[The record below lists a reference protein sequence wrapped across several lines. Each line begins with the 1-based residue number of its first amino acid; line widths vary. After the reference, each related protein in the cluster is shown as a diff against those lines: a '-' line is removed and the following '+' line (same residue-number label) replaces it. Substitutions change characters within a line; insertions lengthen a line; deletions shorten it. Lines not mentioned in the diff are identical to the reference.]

1 MEINL
6 QDRLNH
12 VISAVLFSEGAIK
25 ELLSILTPFETKEAR
40 SFISKPPFHIFRLSL
55 SYLLIIEYCKIFEK
69 GKSNQRLSSIY
80 KLVDE
85 LNKRTSK
92 IKYDIPEN
100 LFDSEIL
107 IIFRTYRDKSFAHS
121 DKHKFNTAFKKL
133 GITIDQLERL
143 YQNLII
149 VSNLINEIASIE
161 LEKSYSLPSVLKL
174 NNQTRNFVEHT
185 SIAVDNYWQ
194 SKVRAMKANR

>member
-92 IKYDIPEN
+92 NKYDIPEH

-107 IIFRTYRDKSFAHS
+107 MIFRTYRDKSFAHS

-149 VSNLINEIASIE
+149 VSNLINEIANIE
-161 LEKSYSLPSVLKL
+161 FEKSYSLPSVLKL
-174 NNQTRNFVEHT
+174 NNQTRNFVEQT
-185 SIAVDNYWQ
+185 SIAVDKYWQ
-194 SKVRAMKANR
+194 NKLRAMKSPK

>member
-107 IIFRTYRDKSFAHS
+107 MIFRTYRDKSFAHS

-149 VSNLINEIASIE
+149 VSNLINEIATME
-161 LEKSYSLPSVLKL
+161 FEKSYSLPSVLKL

-185 SIAVDNYWQ
+185 SIAVDKYWQ
-194 SKVRAMKANR
+194 SKLRAMKSTR

>member
-1 MEINL
+1 MEISI

-12 VISAVLFSEGAIK
+12 VISAILFSEGAIK
-25 ELLSILTPFETKEAR
+25 ELLSILTPFETKEAK
-40 SFISKPPFHIFRLSL
+40 SFISKHPFHIFRLSL

-69 GKSNQRLSSIY
+69 GKSNQCLSSIY

-85 LNKRTSK
+85 LNKRESK
-92 IKYDIPEN
+92 NKYVIPEH

-121 DKHKFNTAFKKL
+121 DKHKFNTVFKKL
-133 GITIDQLERL
+133 GITINQLERL
-143 YQNLII
+143 YQNLIV
-149 VSNLINEIASIE
+149 VSNLINEIANIE
-161 LEKSYSLPSVLKL
+161 FKTSYSLPSVLKL

-185 SIAVDNYWQ
+185 SIAIDKYWK

>member
-12 VISAVLFSEGAIK
+12 VISAILFSEGAIK
-25 ELLSILTPFETKEAR
+25 ELFSILTPFETKEAR
-40 SFISKPPFHIFRLSL
+40 SFISKHPFRIFKLSL
-55 SYLLIIEYCKIFEK
+55 SYLLIMEYCKIFEK

-85 LNKRTSK
+85 LNKRTGK
-92 IKYDIPEN
+92 NTYDIPEH
-100 LFDSEIL
+100 LFDSDIL
-107 IIFRTYRDKSFAHS
+107 MIFRLYRDKSFAHS

-149 VSNLINEIASIE
+149 VSNLINEIANIE
-161 LEKSYSLPSVLKL
+161 FEKSYSLPSVLKL

-185 SIAVDNYWQ
+185 SFAVDKYRQ
-194 SKVRAMKANR
+194 SKLRAMKAPR

>member
-1 MEINL
+1 MEISI

-12 VISAVLFSEGAIK
+12 VISAILFSEGAIK
-25 ELLSILTPFETKEAR
+25 ELLSILTPFETKEAK
-40 SFISKPPFHIFRLSL
+40 SFISKHPFHIFRLSL

-85 LNKRTSK
+85 LNKRESK
-92 IKYDIPEN
+92 NKYVIPEH

-149 VSNLINEIASIE
+149 VSNLINEIGNIE
-161 LEKSYSLPSVLKL
+161 FKTSYSLPSVLKL

-185 SIAVDNYWQ
+185 SIAVDKYWQ
-194 SKVRAMKANR
+194 SKIRVMKAIK